1 MIQNKEPRTFCE
13 WIEENE
19 GVWNPSVWS
28 TSCKNWQIFEEEGDP
43 SDNRFKF
50 CPFCGFRIRVVV
62 KHYGKP
68 DVMGEIVWLEGEK

>member
-19 GVWNPSVWS
+19 GVWNPSVWN
-28 TSCKNWQIFEEEGDP
+28 TSCKNWQIFEEEGG
-43 SDNRFKF
+43 
-50 CPFCGFRIRVVV
+50 GFRIRVVV